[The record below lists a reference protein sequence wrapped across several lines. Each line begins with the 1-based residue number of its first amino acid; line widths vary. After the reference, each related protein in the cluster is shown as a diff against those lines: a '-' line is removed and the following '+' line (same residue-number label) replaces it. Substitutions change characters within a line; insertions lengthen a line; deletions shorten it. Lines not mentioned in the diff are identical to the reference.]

1 MAAIK
6 TCSCECGAAAAA
18 INVPVILEIPIG
30 EDVKAML
37 NLLFGRS
44 VGKET
49 LVSGFCD
56 NIGGICV
63 GGYSSRRWKLP
74 HAIESLKGREVS
86 AFSCYIS
93 LRSAILLLSACS

>member
-1 MAAIK
+1 MAAHQPQAAVAAIR

-63 GGYSSRRWKLP
+63 GVFPRG
-74 HAIESLKGREVS
+74 GG
-86 AFSCYIS
+86 SCRMPS
-93 LRSAILLLSACS
+93 NR